1 MSRSIAC
8 IDYRNG
14 KIFIAKRQMVG
25 DMGGRWE
32 FPGGKIEEGE
42 DLQTAVVREMQE
54 EFGVTVTVGR
64 KITSGSFTHK
74 GKPCTLDV
82 LEVSF
87 PHDGIKKKFELT
99 EHTDYKWADIDEI
112 PQLNFVDSDLS
123 IYNDVKK
130 WCLKEYKNEK

>member
-32 FPGGKIEEGE
+32 FPGGKIEDGE

-64 KITSGSFTHK
+64 KITSGTFTHK

-82 LEVSF
+82 LEVKF
-87 PHDGIKKKFELT
+87 PHDGIQNKFELT
-99 EHTDYKWADIDEI
+99 EHTDYKWEDIELI
-112 PQLNFVDSDLS
+112 PSLNFVDSDLS

-130 WCLKEYKNEK
+130 WCENEK

>member
-14 KIFIAKRQMVG
+14 KIFIAKRQMTG

-32 FPGGKIEEGE
+32 FPGGKIEDGE

-54 EFGVTVTVGR
+54 EFGVTVTVGK
-64 KITSGSFTHK
+64 KITSGTFTHRD
-74 GKPCTLDV
+74 KPCTLDV
-82 LEVSF
+82 LEVKF
-87 PHDGIKKKFELT
+87 PHDGMKERFTLT
-99 EHTDYKWADIDEI
+99 EHTDYQWVDIDTI
-112 PQLNFVDSDLS
+112 PDLNFVDSDLS

-130 WCLKEYKNEK
+130 WCKK

>member
-42 DLQTAVVREMQE
+42 NLQTAVVREMQE

-87 PHDGIKKKFELT
+87 PHDGIEKKFELT

>member
-32 FPGGKIEEGE
+32 FPGGKIEDGE

-82 LEVSF
+82 LEVTF
-87 PHDGIKKKFELT
+87 PHDGVEKKFELT
-99 EHTDYKWADIDEI
+99 EHTDYKWADIEEI

>member
-14 KIFIAKRQMVG
+14 KIFIAKRQMIG

-87 PHDGIKKKFELT
+87 PHDGIEKKFELT

>member
-42 DLQTAVVREMQE
+42 ELQTAVVREMQE

-87 PHDGIKKKFELT
+87 PHDGIEKKFELT

-123 IYNDVKK
+123 IYNDVKN

>member
-8 IDYRNG
+8 IDYRDG

-42 DLQTAVVREMQE
+42 DLETAVVREMQE
-54 EFGVTVTVGR
+54 EFGVTVKVGR

-74 GKPCTLDV
+74 EKPCTLDV
-82 LEVSF
+82 LEVKF
-87 PHDGIKKKFELT
+87 PHDGMEKRFELT
-99 EHTDYKWADIDEI
+99 EHTDYKWADLDSI
-112 PQLNFVDSDLS
+112 PQLDFVDSDLS

-130 WCLKEYKNEK
+130 WCEQKV

>member
-8 IDYRNG
+8 IDYRDG

-42 DLQTAVVREMQE
+42 DLSQAVIREMNE
-54 EFGVTVTVGR
+54 EFGVTVTVGK
-64 KITSGSFTHK
+64 KITSGTFTHK

-82 LEVSF
+82 LEVHF
-87 PHDGIKKKFELT
+87 PHDGLKTRFTLT
-99 EHTDYKWADIDEI
+99 EHTDYKWENIENI
-112 PQLNFVDSDLS
+112 PELDFVDSDLAV
-123 IYNDVKK
+123 YDAVKK
-130 WCLKEYKNEK
+130 WCKNENV

>member
-8 IDYRNG
+8 IDYRDG

-32 FPGGKIEEGE
+32 FPGGKIEDGE

-64 KITSGSFTHK
+64 KITSGTFTHK

-82 LEVSF
+82 LEVTF
-87 PHDGIKKKFELT
+87 PHDGIEKKFELT
-99 EHTDYKWADIDEI
+99 EHTDYTWAEIDSI
-112 PQLNFVDSDLS
+112 PGLNFVDSDLS
-123 IYNDVKK
+123 IYADVKK
-130 WCLKEYKNEK
+130 WCENEKK

>member
-87 PHDGIKKKFELT
+87 PHDGIEKKFELT

>member
-8 IDYRNG
+8 IDYRDG

-42 DLQTAVVREMQE
+42 DLPQAVIREMNE
-54 EFGVTVTVGR
+54 EFGVIVTVGK
-64 KITSGSFTHK
+64 KITSGTFTHK

-82 LEVSF
+82 LEVHF
-87 PHDGIKKKFELT
+87 PHDGLKTRFTLT
-99 EHTDYKWADIDEI
+99 EHTDYKWENIENI
-112 PQLNFVDSDLS
+112 PELDFVDSDLAV
-123 IYNDVKK
+123 YDAVKK
-130 WCLKEYKNEK
+130 WCKNENV

>member
-42 DLQTAVVREMQE
+42 ELETAVIREMQE

-64 KITSGSFTHK
+64 KITTGTFTHRN
-74 GKPCTLDV
+74 KPCSLEV
-82 LEVSF
+82 LEVHF
-87 PHDGIKKKFELT
+87 PHDGLTERFTLT
-99 EHTDYKWADIDEI
+99 EHTDYKWAAIDEI
-112 PQLNFVDSDLS
+112 PGLNFVDSDLAV
-123 IYNDVKK
+123 YDAVKK
-130 WCLKEYKNEK
+130 WCEK

>member
-32 FPGGKIEEGE
+32 FPGGKIEDGE

-74 GKPCTLDV
+74 GKPCTLEV
-82 LEVSF
+82 LEVTF
-87 PHDGIKKKFELT
+87 PHDGVEKKFELT
-99 EHTDYKWADIDEI
+99 EHTDYKWADIEEI

>member
-14 KIFIAKRQMVG
+14 KIFIAKRLMVG

-32 FPGGKIEEGE
+32 FPGGKIEKGE
-42 DLQTAVVREMQE
+42 DLETAVVREMQE
-54 EFGVTVTVGR
+54 EFGVTVKVGR
-64 KITSGSFTHK
+64 KITSGSFTHR

-82 LEVSF
+82 LEVTF
-87 PHDGIKKKFELT
+87 PHDGIKERFELT
-99 EHTDYKWADIDEI
+99 EHTDYKWADLASI
-112 PQLNFVDSDLS
+112 PQLDFVDSDLS

-130 WCLKEYKNEK
+130 WCQNEK

>member
-14 KIFIAKRQMVG
+14 KIFIAKRQMTG

-32 FPGGKIEEGE
+32 FPGGKIEAGE
-42 DLQTAVVREMQE
+42 DLATAVIREMQE

-64 KITSGSFTHK
+64 KITSGSFFHK

-82 LEVSF
+82 LEVTF
-87 PHDGIKKKFELT
+87 PHDGLEKRFNLT
-99 EHTDYKWADIDEI
+99 EHTDYKWEDIDSI

-130 WCLKEYKNEK
+130 WCKNEK

>member
-14 KIFIAKRQMVG
+14 KIFIAKRQMTG

-32 FPGGKIEEGE
+32 FPGGKIEDGE

-54 EFGVTVTVGR
+54 EFGVTVSVGK
-64 KITSGSFTHK
+64 KITSGTFTHRD
-74 GKPCTLDV
+74 KPCTLDV
-82 LEVSF
+82 LEVKF
-87 PHDGIKKKFELT
+87 PHDGINEPFTLT
-99 EHTDYKWADIDEI
+99 EHTDYKWVDIDSI

-123 IYNDVKK
+123 IYDDVKK
-130 WCLKEYKNEK
+130 WCQNENK

>member
-8 IDYRNG
+8 IDYRDG
-14 KIFIAKRQMVG
+14 KIFIAKRQMTG

-64 KITSGSFTHK
+64 KITSGTFMHK
-74 GKPCTLDV
+74 DKPFTLDV
-82 LEVSF
+82 LEVQF
-87 PHDGIKKKFELT
+87 PHDGMAEPFILT
-99 EHTDYKWADIDEI
+99 EHTEYKWVDIDTI
-112 PQLNFVDSDLS
+112 PDLNFVDSDLS

-130 WCLKEYKNEK
+130 WCKAK

>member
-42 DLQTAVVREMQE
+42 DLQQAVVREMQE
-54 EFGVTVTVGR
+54 EFGVTVTVGS
-64 KITSGSFTHK
+64 KITSGSFTHR
-74 GKPCTLDV
+74 GKPCSLEV
-82 LEVSF
+82 LEVHF
-87 PHDGIKKKFELT
+87 PHDGMSQSFILT
-99 EHTDYKWADIDEI
+99 EHTEYKWAELDEI
-112 PQLNFVDSDLS
+112 PNLNFVDSDLA
-123 IYNDVKK
+123 IYSDVKK
-130 WCLKEYKNEK
+130 WCENESK

>member
-8 IDYRNG
+8 IDYRDG

-42 DLQTAVVREMQE
+42 DLETAVVREMQE
-54 EFGVTVTVGR
+54 EFGVTVKVGR
-64 KITSGSFTHK
+64 KITSGTFMHK
-74 GKPCTLDV
+74 NKPCTLDV
-82 LEVSF
+82 LEVTF
-87 PHDGIKKKFELT
+87 PHDGLEKRFELT
-99 EHTDYKWADIDEI
+99 EHTDYTWADISTI

-130 WCLKEYKNEK
+130 WCQNEK

>member
-8 IDYRNG
+8 IDYRDG

-54 EFGVTVTVGR
+54 EFGVTVKVGR

-82 LEVSF
+82 LEVTF
-87 PHDGIKKKFELT
+87 PHDGIEKRFELT
-99 EHTDYKWADIDEI
+99 EHTDYMWTDLDSI

-130 WCLKEYKNEK
+130 WCQNEK

>member
-42 DLQTAVVREMQE
+42 DLETAVIREMQE
-54 EFGVTVTVGR
+54 EFGVTVSVGQ
-64 KITSGSFTHK
+64 KITSGTFTHRN
-74 GKPCTLDV
+74 KPCTLDV
-82 LEVSF
+82 LSIHF
-87 PHDGIKKKFELT
+87 PHDGMNERFTLT
-99 EHTDYKWADIDEI
+99 EHTDYRWADLAEI
-112 PQLNFVDSDLS
+112 PALNFVDSDLS
-123 IYNDVKK
+123 VYADVKK
-130 WCLKEYKNEK
+130 WCENEK